1 MHNAEAVGDVKLTKR
16 GVFLSELSALGLVL
30 TGLALLEADVF
41 DQGDLAISQRLRGF
55 SGGGTNDVP
64 SKLDVKV
71 HKLTEALGN
80 WRQRVL
86 GIDGTLGTTE
96 VREHGG
102 ASASLMQLGQSRQ
115 GSLNTAVVGDLVPV
129 ERDIEVAAD
138 DDALTAQ
145 VSEILNRFH
154 VEALS

>member
-1 MHNAEAVGDVKLTKR
+1 M
-16 GVFLSELSALGLVL
+16 
-30 TGLALLEADVF
+30 
-41 DQGDLAISQRLRGF
+41 
-55 SGGGTNDVP
+55 
-64 SKLDVKV
+64 
-71 HKLTEALGN
+71 
-80 WRQRVL
+80 
-86 GIDGTLGTTE
+86 
-96 VREHGG
+96 REHGG

-145 VSEILNRFH
+145 VSEILKRFH